1 VNAAVFTAAPPVE
14 NSAAAPSACSLAF
27 VALMNGSN
35 VSNASKEPNERN
47 IFA

>member
-1 VNAAVFTAAPPVE
+1 VE

-35 VSNASKEPNERN
+35 ASNEPNERN